1 MMDVIELIT
10 KNLSSSINKYQN
22 ASIAVPGGTSPIK
35 IFNELSK
42 QKLDWSKVQI
52 TLVDD
57 RLVDPDNDHSN
68 QKLINDYLLKN
79 DAKKSKFFPLN
90 KNLIKDDN
98 FKFPLDICL
107 LGIGND
113 GHFASLFPNMI
124 NNTNMLDPNSKSSI
138 DEVKANGNPFV
149 PRISMNLPLILSSNL
164 IILLIK
170 GKLKQEVLREAYN
183 NKNIP
188 LYYLLKHRI
197 NNFHIEL
204 IND

>member
-1 MMDVIELIT
+1 MDVIELIT

-79 DAKKSKFFPLN
+79 DAKMSKFFPLN
-90 KNLIKDDN
+90 KNLIKDNN
-98 FKFPLDICL
+98 FKFPLDVCL

-124 NNTNMLDPNSKSSI
+124 NNTNMLEPKSKLSI
-138 DEVKANGNPFV
+138 NEVKANGNPFV

-204 IND
+204 LND

>member
-1 MMDVIELIT
+1 MDVIELIT

-57 RLVDPDNDHSN
+57 RLVEPDNDHSN

-90 KNLIKDDN
+90 KNLIKNDN

-124 NNTNMLDPNSKSSI
+124 NNTNMLDPKSKSSI
-138 DEVKANGNPFV
+138 DEVKANGNPFI

-204 IND
+204 LND

>member
-1 MMDVIELIT
+1 MDVIELIT

-90 KNLIKDDN
+90 KNLINDDN
-98 FKFPLDICL
+98 FKFPLDVCL

-124 NNTNMLDPNSKSSI
+124 NNTNMLDPKSKSSI
-138 DEVKANGNPFV
+138 DEVKANGNPFI

-204 IND
+204 LND

>member
-1 MMDVIELIT
+1 MDVIELIT
-10 KNLSSSINKYQN
+10 KNLSSSIKKHQN

-57 RLVDPDNDHSN
+57 RLVDPDNDQSN

-79 DAKKSKFFPLN
+79 EAKKSKFIPLN
-90 KNLIKDDN
+90 KNLNKGNN
-98 FKFPLDICL
+98 FKFPLDVCL

-124 NNTNMLDPNSKSSI
+124 NNTNMLDPKSKSSI

-149 PRISMNLPLILSSNL
+149 PRISMNLPLILSSNV

-204 IND
+204 LND

>member
-1 MMDVIELIT
+1 MDVIELIT

-90 KNLIKDDN
+90 KSLIKNDN

-124 NNTNMLDPNSKSSI
+124 NNTNMLIQNLNQVLMKSRLM
-138 DEVKANGNPFV
+138 A
-149 PRISMNLPLILSSNL
+149 ILSF
-164 IILLIK
+164 
-170 GKLKQEVLREAYN
+170 QE
-183 NKNIP
+183 
-188 LYYLLKHRI
+188 
-197 NNFHIEL
+197 FQ
-204 IND
+204 

>member
-1 MMDVIELIT
+1 MDVIELIT
-10 KNLSSSINKYQN
+10 KNLSSSIKKYQN

-57 RLVDPDNDHSN
+57 RLVDPDNDQSN

-79 DAKKSKFFPLN
+79 EAKKSKFIPLN
-90 KNLIKDDN
+90 KNLNKGNN
-98 FKFPLDICL
+98 FKFPLDVCL

-124 NNTNMLDPNSKSSI
+124 NNTNMLDPKSKSSI

-149 PRISMNLPLILSSNL
+149 PRISMNLPLILSSNV

-204 IND
+204 LND

>member
-1 MMDVIELIT
+1 MDVIELIK

-79 DAKKSKFFPLN
+79 EAKKSKFIPLN
-90 KNLIKDDN
+90 KNLNKGEN
-98 FKFPLDICL
+98 FKFPLDVCL

-124 NNTNMLDPNSKSSI
+124 NNTNMLDPKSKLSI

-170 GKLKQEVLREAYN
+170 GKFKQEVLREAYN

-204 IND
+204 LND

>member
-1 MMDVIELIT
+1 MDVIELIT

-124 NNTNMLDPNSKSSI
+124 NNTNMLDPKSKSSI

-204 IND
+204 LND

>member
-1 MMDVIELIT
+1 MDVIELIT

-57 RLVDPDNDHSN
+57 RLVDPDNEHSN

-79 DAKKSKFFPLN
+79 DIKKSKFFPLN

-124 NNTNMLDPNSKSSI
+124 NNTNMLEPKSKSSI
-138 DEVKANGNPFV
+138 DEVKANGNPFI

-204 IND
+204 LND

>member
-1 MMDVIELIT
+1 MDVIELIT

-79 DAKKSKFFPLN
+79 DVKKSKFFPLN

-138 DEVKANGNPFV
+138 EEVKANGNPFV

-204 IND
+204 LND

>member
-1 MMDVIELIT
+1 MDVIELII
-10 KNLSSSINKYQN
+10 KNLSSSINKYES
-22 ASIAVPGGTSPIK
+22 ASMAVPGGTSPIK

-57 RLVDPDNDHSN
+57 RLVDPENEYSN
-68 QKLINDYLLKN
+68 QKLIKDCLLKN
-79 DAKKSKFFPLN
+79 EAINSKFIPLN
-90 KNLIKDDN
+90 KNLHKDNN

-124 NNTNMLDPNSKSSI
+124 NNTNTLNPKSI
-138 DEVKANGNPFV
+138 LNINEIKANGDPFL
-149 PRISMNLPLILSSNL
+149 PRISMNLPLILSSKI
-164 IILLIK
+164 IILIIK
-170 GKLKQEVLREAYN
+170 GKMKQEVLKDAYT

-188 LYYLLKHRI
+188 LYYLLHNRK
-197 NNFHIEL
+197 NNLHIEL
-204 IND
+204 LND

>member
-1 MMDVIELIT
+1 MDVIELIT

-90 KNLIKDDN
+90 KNLIKNDN

-124 NNTNMLDPNSKSSI
+124 NNTNMLDPKSKSSI
-138 DEVKANGNPFV
+138 DEVKANGNPFI

-204 IND
+204 LND

>member
-1 MMDVIELIT
+1 MDVIELII

-42 QKLDWSKVQI
+42 QKLDWSNIQI

-57 RLVDPDNDHSN
+57 RLVDPNNDHSN

-79 DAKKSKFFPLN
+79 AAEKSKFFPLN

-124 NNTNMLDPNSKSSI
+124 NNTNMLDPKSKSSI

-204 IND
+204 LND

>member
-1 MMDVIELIT
+1 MDVIELII

-42 QKLDWSKVQI
+42 QKLDWSKIQI

-57 RLVDPDNDHSN
+57 RLVDADNDHSN

-79 DAKKSKFFPLN
+79 EAKKSKFIPLN
-90 KNLIKDDN
+90 KNLNKGDN
-98 FKFPLDICL
+98 FKFPLDVCL

-124 NNTNMLDPNSKSSI
+124 NNTNMLDPKSKLRI

-170 GKLKQEVLREAYN
+170 GKLKQKVLREAYN

-188 LYYLLKHRI
+188 LYYLLKNRI
-197 NNFHIEL
+197 NNFHIVL
-204 IND
+204 LND

>member
-1 MMDVIELIT
+1 MDVIELIK
-10 KNLSSSINKYQN
+10 KNLSSSISKHQN

-68 QKLINDYLLKN
+68 QKLINDYLLKKE
-79 DAKKSKFFPLN
+79 AKKSKFIPLN
-90 KNLIKDDN
+90 KNLNKGEN
-98 FKFPLDICL
+98 FKFPLDVCL

-124 NNTNMLDPNSKSSI
+124 NNTNMLDPKSKSSI
-138 DEVKANGNPFV
+138 NEVKANGNPFV

-204 IND
+204 LND

>member
-1 MMDVIELIT
+1 MDVIELIT

-79 DAKKSKFFPLN
+79 EAKKSKFIPLN
-90 KNLIKDDN
+90 KNLNNGDN
-98 FKFPLDICL
+98 FKFPLDVCL

-124 NNTNMLDPNSKSSI
+124 NNTNMLDPKSKSSI

-204 IND
+204 LND

>member
-1 MMDVIELIT
+1 MDVIELIT

-42 QKLDWSKVQI
+42 QKLDWSKVLI

-57 RLVDPDNDHSN
+57 RLVDPDHDHSN

-79 DAKKSKFFPLN
+79 EAKKSKFIPLN
-90 KNLIKDDN
+90 KNLNKGEN
-98 FKFPLDICL
+98 FKFPLDVCL

-124 NNTNMLDPNSKSSI
+124 NNTNMLDPKSKSSI

>member
-1 MMDVIELIT
+1 MDVIELIT

-35 IFNELSK
+35 LFNELSK

-57 RLVDPDNDHSN
+57 RLVDPDNDYSN

-90 KNLIKDDN
+90 KNLNKGDD
-98 FKFPLDICL
+98 FKFPLDVCL

-124 NNTNMLDPNSKSSI
+124 NNTNMLDPKSKSSI

-188 LYYLLKHRI
+188 LYYLLKYRK

-204 IND
+204 SND

>member
-1 MMDVIELIT
+1 MDVIELIT
-10 KNLSSSINKYQN
+10 KNLSSSINKYQY

-124 NNTNMLDPNSKSSI
+124 NNTNMLDPKSKSSI

-204 IND
+204 LND

>member
-1 MMDVIELIT
+1 MDVIELIT
-10 KNLSSSINKYQN
+10 KKLSSSINKYQN

-42 QKLDWSKVQI
+42 QNLDWSKVQI

-57 RLVDPDNDHSN
+57 RLVDPYNDHSN

-79 DAKKSKFFPLN
+79 AAEKSKFFPLN
-90 KNLIKDDN
+90 KNLIKDDY

-138 DEVKANGNPFV
+138 DKVKANGNPFV

-204 IND
+204 LND

>member
-1 MMDVIELIT
+1 MDVIELIT

-42 QKLDWSKVQI
+42 QKLDWSKVLI

-57 RLVDPDNDHSN
+57 RLVDPDHDHSN

-79 DAKKSKFFPLN
+79 EAKKSKFIPLN
-90 KNLIKDDN
+90 KNLNKGEN
-98 FKFPLDICL
+98 FKFPLDVCL

-124 NNTNMLDPNSKSSI
+124 NNTNMLDPKSKSSI

-204 IND
+204 LND

>member
-1 MMDVIELIT
+1 MDVIELIT

-57 RLVDPDNDHSN
+57 RLVDLDNDHSN

-79 DAKKSKFFPLN
+79 NAKKSKFFPLN

-124 NNTNMLDPNSKSSI
+124 NNTNMLDPKSKSNI
-138 DEVKANGNPFV
+138 DEVKANGNPFI
-149 PRISMNLPLILSSNL
+149 PRISMNLSLILSSNL

-204 IND
+204 LND

>member
-1 MMDVIELIT
+1 MDVIELIT

-79 DAKKSKFFPLN
+79 EAKKSKFIPLN
-90 KNLIKDDN
+90 KNLNKGDN
-98 FKFPLDICL
+98 FKFPLDVCL

-124 NNTNMLDPNSKSSI
+124 NNTNMLDPKSKSSI
-138 DEVKANGNPFV
+138 DEVKANGNPFI
-149 PRISMNLPLILSSNL
+149 PRISMNLSLILSSNL

-204 IND
+204 LND

>member
-1 MMDVIELIT
+1 MDVIELIT

-90 KNLIKDDN
+90 KSLIKDDN

-124 NNTNMLDPNSKSSI
+124 NNTNMLDPKSKSSI
-138 DEVKANGNPFV
+138 DEVKANGNPFI

-204 IND
+204 LND

>member
-1 MMDVIELIT
+1 MDVIELIK
-10 KNLSSSINKYQN
+10 KNLSSSIRKYQN

-124 NNTNMLDPNSKSSI
+124 NNTNMLDPKSKLSI

-204 IND
+204 LND

>member
-1 MMDVIELIT
+1 MDVIELIT

-79 DAKKSKFFPLN
+79 DAKMSKFFPLN
-90 KNLIKDDN
+90 KNLIKEDN

-124 NNTNMLDPNSKSSI
+124 NNTNMLDPKSKSCI
-138 DEVKANGNPFV
+138 GEVKANGNPFI

-204 IND
+204 LND

>member
-1 MMDVIELIT
+1 MDVIELIT

-42 QKLDWSKVQI
+42 QKLDWSKVQV

-79 DAKKSKFFPLN
+79 EAKKSKFIPLN
-90 KNLIKDDN
+90 KNLNKGEN
-98 FKFPLDICL
+98 FKFPLDVCL

-124 NNTNMLDPNSKSSI
+124 NNTNMLNPKSMSSI

-204 IND
+204 LND

>member
-1 MMDVIELIT
+1 MDVIELIT
-10 KNLSSSINKYQN
+10 KKLSSSINKYQN

-79 DAKKSKFFPLN
+79 EAKKSKFIPLN
-90 KNLIKDDN
+90 KNLNKGEN
-98 FKFPLDICL
+98 FKFPLDVCL

-124 NNTNMLDPNSKSSI
+124 NNTNMLDPKSKSSI

-204 IND
+204 LND

>member
-1 MMDVIELIT
+1 MDVIELIT

-68 QKLINDYLLKN
+68 QKLINEYLLKN

-98 FKFPLDICL
+98 FKIPLDVCL

-124 NNTNMLDPNSKSSI
+124 NNTNMLDPKSKLSI

-204 IND
+204 LND

>member
-1 MMDVIELIT
+1 MDVIELIT

-79 DAKKSKFFPLN
+79 EAKKSKFIPLN
-90 KNLIKDDN
+90 KNLNKGDN
-98 FKFPLDICL
+98 FKFPLDVCL

-204 IND
+204 LND